1 MFEGVP
7 RFSPEHFARLRV
19 KDPMKRKQFI
29 TGLDQ
34 LVEEGTVQAFTVKG
48 NEKDPILGVVGAL
61 QLDVLAE
68 RLQAEYGLPVSFE
81 HSRFKICRWIS
92 ADDPLDLDK
101 FQRAFPASIAE
112 DLDHAP
118 VYLAQSAWSLRY
130 AQEKWPQIHFND
142 VKDYQKKAQ

>member
-1 MFEGVP
+1 M
-7 RFSPEHFARLRV
+7 
-19 KDPMKRKQFI
+19 
-29 TGLDQ
+29 
-34 LVEEGTVQAFTVKG
+34 
-48 NEKDPILGVVGAL
+48 
-61 QLDVLAE
+61 LAE

-81 HSRFKICRWIS
+81 QSRFEVCRWIS

-118 VYLAQSAWSLRY
+118 VYLAQSAWALRY
-130 AQEKWPQIHFND
+130 EQEKWPQIQFND